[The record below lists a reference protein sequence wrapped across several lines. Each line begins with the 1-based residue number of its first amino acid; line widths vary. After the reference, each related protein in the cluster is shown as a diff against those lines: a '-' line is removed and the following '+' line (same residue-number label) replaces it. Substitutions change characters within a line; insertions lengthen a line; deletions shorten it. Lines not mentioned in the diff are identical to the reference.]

1 MLCIVVDL
9 LAKSCLTFCDPMD
22 CSMLDSVHGI
32 LHAEILE
39 WVAMSFPRDQIRVF
53 CIGSRILYRWATRE
67 ALCYLCLCACVCVR
81 LFVILWTV
89 ARQAPVSVGS
99 PGKNSEVGCPALLW
113 GISPTQGSNL
123 HLLGLL
129 HWQACFLPLSHQG
142 SHMLCIVYC
151 N

>member
-53 CIGSRILYRWATRE
+53 CIGSRILYR
-67 ALCYLCLCACVCVR
+67 
-81 LFVILWTV
+81 
-89 ARQAPVSVGS
+89 
-99 PGKNSEVGCPALLW
+99 
-113 GISPTQGSNL
+113 
-123 HLLGLL
+123 
-129 HWQACFLPLSHQG
+129 
-142 SHMLCIVYC
+142 
-151 N
+151 